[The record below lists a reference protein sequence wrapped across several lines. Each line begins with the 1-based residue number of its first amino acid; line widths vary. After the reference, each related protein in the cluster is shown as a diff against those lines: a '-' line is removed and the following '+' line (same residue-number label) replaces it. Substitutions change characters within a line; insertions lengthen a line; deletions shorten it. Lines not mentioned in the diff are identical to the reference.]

1 MQTVRHNGEKQSHI
15 FIPSFFFFHRL
26 QKLSCS
32 LERNTKRTQKEH
44 KNICGACLS
53 SSCHAS
59 FLSLYLKKI
68 SIFIF
73 LQFSNEFAHI
83 LIIMRSTIF
92 LFFFYCMPIFKT
104 LQKQY
109 YFFCCVYIFAVSC
122 VSIERFCSKQQ
133 NKYRKKIAI
142 ELRDFN
148 FVCASI
154 L

>member
-1 MQTVRHNGEKQSHI
+1 MQTVRHNGKIVSHTNKM
-15 FIPSFFFFHRL
+15 FLFLLLPPATKAPF
-26 QKLSCS
+26 S
-32 LERNTKRTQKEH
+32 LESDK

-59 FLSLYLKKI
+59 FLSLYSKI
-68 SIFIF
+68 FDFYFCNFPMSLRTSRTSCGRRFF
-73 LQFSNEFAHI
+73 
-83 LIIMRSTIF
+83 F
-92 LFFFYCMPIFKT
+92 LFCCMPIFKT

-109 YFFCCVYIFAVSC
+109 YFFVYIFLPCRASQQSV
-122 VSIERFCSKQQ
+122 CSN
-133 NKYRKKIAI
+133 NKIKKNTEKIAI